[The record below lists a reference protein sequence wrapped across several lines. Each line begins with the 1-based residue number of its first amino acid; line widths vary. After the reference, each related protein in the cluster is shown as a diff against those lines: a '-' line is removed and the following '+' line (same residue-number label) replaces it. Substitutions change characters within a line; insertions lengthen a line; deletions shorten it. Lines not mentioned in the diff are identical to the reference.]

1 LGGDIAVLLLLSSK
15 KKYIYWVELAFRRD
29 YNGKGAGP
37 VYEEVNAKGE
47 ATKKAYGADY
57 VLDVASLQWVGL
69 RQLWVPR

>member
-1 LGGDIAVLLLLSSK
+1 
-15 KKYIYWVELAFRRD
+15 VELAFRRD
-29 YNGKGAGP
+29 YNGKGVGP